1 MVGFYRSFL
10 VIALGV
16 LGSTADSSLFD
27 INVDIALP
35 EQLCGTRNTAVRKE
49 WSVFFFFL
57 SFLGPIEN

>member
-35 EQLCGTRNTAVRKE
+35 EQLCGTRNTTVRKE
-49 WSVFFFFL
+49 WSVFFF
-57 SFLGPIEN
+57 P